1 MKSAICLAM
10 TLAASPAFAAD
21 GNQILKDVDAAMNA
35 FEDMKLTYEMLDKQP
50 GRDERKMAIEV
61 FIKGDQRLTEFTKP
75 ADMKG
80 TKVLVKSSTQMYVY
94 VPAFRKVR
102 RIASHV
108 TNQGFMGMAYSNDD
122 IALNR
127 FTPQFTGKLLSE
139 DDSTWTIEAKA
150 KDGDAPYA
158 KIKIVVDKKMH
169 QPVKLDYFNEDGKLI
184 KTETRKNFDCEGK
197 VCSPGEMKM
206 VDHRAD
212 GHYSRMILK
221 TWKVNPGLSSRLFTK
236 RALQRAR

>member
-1 MKSAICLAM
+1 MKTAACLAI
-10 TLAASPAFAAD
+10 TLAATPAFAAD

-35 FEDMKLTYEMLDKQP
+35 FDDMQLTYEMLDKQP

-61 FIKGDQRLTEFTKP
+61 FIKGEERLTEFTKP

-80 TKVLVKSSTQMYVY
+80 TKVLVKSATQMYVY

-127 FTPQFTGKLLSE
+127 FTPKFTGKLLGE
-139 DDSTWTIEAKA
+139 DDATWTVEAIA
-150 KDGDAPYA
+150 KDDDAPYA
-158 KIKIVVDKKMH
+158 KIKIVVDKKLH
-169 QPVKLDYFNEDGKLI
+169 QPLKLDYFNEDGKLI
-184 KTETRKNFDCEGK
+184 KTETRDKFDCEGK
-197 VCSPGEMKM
+197 VCAPAEMKM

-212 GHYSRMILK
+212 GHYTRMIRK
-221 TWKVNPGLSSRLFTK
+221 SWKVNPSLSNRLFTK
-236 RALQRAR
+236 RALQRVR